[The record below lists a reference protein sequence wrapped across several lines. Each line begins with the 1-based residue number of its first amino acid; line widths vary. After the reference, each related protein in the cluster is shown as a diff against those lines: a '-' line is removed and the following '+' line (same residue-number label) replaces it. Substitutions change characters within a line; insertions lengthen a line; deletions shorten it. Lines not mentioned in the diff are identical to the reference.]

1 MHFETRLWQFSKGV
15 RLRILYAV
23 LIGLTATA
31 LGIARLALMG
41 WLIGRIFA
49 GDSFSQLVTPLLFV
63 ACVIVLRSLFEHWR
77 AMVAHE
83 TAAQVQLKLRQ
94 FLFDKVSELCPGYVA
109 RERSGDITLS
119 LVDGVEQ
126 LEVYFGQYM
135 PQLLVALLTPLLIF
149 GFVVWLD
156 FPIAA
161 IMLAFSLVALF
172 APALW
177 HQLDSHRSRAR
188 SRAYGAFAA
197 ELLDSIQGLATLKAF
212 GQSKPRAETLA
223 VKARELFRTTMWVLG
238 TNSLARGITDSAIAV
253 GAATALGVGAYRV
266 AEGQMALEVLLVI
279 LMLGV
284 EVYRPLRELRNVLH
298 QGMVGL
304 SAAKGLY
311 RILDAEPPVQDVGGV
326 ETAVDLAPSISFDR
340 VSFHYPGSRRMTHQ
354 GLSFEV
360 QAGERVGIVGPSG
373 CGKSSIVR
381 LLLRFY
387 DPDEG
392 HIQIGGKDLRQLSFK
407 TIRQQI
413 AVVSQDTYLFHGS
426 VEDNIRMGR
435 PDASHED
442 IVAAAEFANI
452 HEFIESLPD
461 GYQTLIGEKGI
472 KLSGGQRQRVA
483 IARALLRD
491 APILVLDEALSAV
504 DAENEAVIQE
514 ALNRLMQDRTVLILA
529 HRLSSVIDCDRILA
543 LDDGRVVESGEHRTL
558 IAAAGVYHRLMADQV
573 RDFAETVTT
582 SGAEDIWTSENECE
596 GERGHAQAIE
606 DLTEAYAPG
615 SQMDIPTE
623 GILKAEGMNWSQ
635 VVVELMKLIMPWK
648 GKLTLTFILGVLR
661 VIGFIGVG
669 VLSAMVILSL
679 KTGQPFAGYLW
690 GLAVVAPLA
699 GVLHWLESWIAHDM
713 AFRLLAEMRIDFF
726 KKLDQL
732 APAYLV
738 RRRTGDLMGVATQDI
753 ELVEYFF
760 AHTVAPAFVAVLTP
774 TVVLL
779 VLAYHSLWLAL
790 ALLPFLI
797 IAALSPL
804 AMRNRV
810 DELGSKAREAAGELS
825 AHAVDSIQGLNEIVA
840 FQREQS
846 RGEEFR
852 DLGQQ
857 HVQLRLPF
865 FRQLTLQQ
873 SLLETMTGLGGLSV
887 VAVGGILTTH
897 GQIEPGYLPLLT
909 LLSLSAFLPV
919 SEIAQIGRQLADTLG
934 STRRVYAIRAEEV
947 TVADGQGV
955 PADYRPQE
963 ASLEMEQV
971 NFAYPGIPRSALD
984 NIDLTI
990 PSGSTVA
997 LVGTSGAGKTTTAHV
1012 LMRFWDPQSGRV
1024 MLNGKDLREY
1034 TLEDLRSR
1042 IALVAQDTYLFNDTL
1057 RKNISIA
1064 NPEASEEDIWQAV
1077 HHASL
1082 DDLVASLPEGL
1093 DSQVGERGMS
1103 LSGGQRQR
1111 VAIARAFLKDAPI
1124 LILDEATSHLDAI
1137 NERAVRDA
1145 LGRLKTDRTTIV
1157 IAHRLSTIR
1166 DADLI
1171 VVLDEG
1177 RVAETGTHDGL
1188 LARGGLYAQLVQRQL
1203 AATRHAA

>member
-41 WLIGRIFA
+41 WLIGRIFV
-49 GDSFSQLVTPLLFV
+49 GDSFQQLAAPLCIV
-63 ACVIVLRSLFEHWR
+63 AVVIVLRSLFEHWR
-77 AMVAHE
+77 TMVAHE
-83 TAAQVQLKLRQ
+83 TAAKVQLHLRQ
-94 FLFDKVSELCPGYVA
+94 FLFDKVAELGPGYVA

-135 PQLLVALLTPLLIF
+135 PQLLVSLLTPLLIF
-149 GFVVWLD
+149 AFVVWLD
-156 FPIAA
+156 LPIAA

-177 HQLDSHRSRAR
+177 HQLDSRRSRAR
-188 SRAYGAFAA
+188 SQAYGAFAA

-223 VKARELFRTTMWVLG
+223 VKARELFRATMWVLG
-238 TNSLARGITDSAIAV
+238 TNSLARGITDSAISI

-266 AEGQMALEVLLVI
+266 AGGQMELEVLLVI

-284 EVYRPLRELRNVLH
+284 EVYRPLRELRTVLH
-298 QGMVGL
+298 QGMQGL

-311 RILDAEPPVQDVGGV
+311 RIFDAEAPVQDAPDAEGS
-326 ETAVDLAPSISFDR
+326 AALAPSIAFDN
-340 VSFHYPGSRRMTHQ
+340 VVFHYPGSRRTTHR
-354 GLSFEV
+354 GLSFEA

-392 HIQIGGKDLRQLSFK
+392 QIRIGGRDLKTLSFDA
-407 TIRQQI
+407 IRRQV

-435 PDASHED
+435 PDASHDD
-442 IVAAAEFANI
+442 IVAAAQFANI
-452 HEFIESLPD
+452 HSFIESLPD

-514 ALNRLMQDRTVLILA
+514 ALDRLMQDRTVLILA

-543 LDDGRVVESGEHRTL
+543 LDDGRVVESGDHRAL
-558 IAAAGVYHRLMADQV
+558 MAAAGVYHRLMADQA
-573 RDFAETVTT
+573 RDSVEADLATAAEPDGPDGGVDALRPVAAL
-582 SGAEDIWTSENECE
+582 SDG
-596 GERGHAQAIE
+596 Q
-606 DLTEAYAPG
+606 APG

-623 GILKAEGMNWSQ
+623 GILKAEGMSWSQ

-648 GKLTLTFILGVLR
+648 GKLTLTFVLGVLR
-661 VIGFIGVG
+661 VVGFIGVG
-669 VLSAMVILSL
+669 VLSAMVILAL
-679 KTGQPFAGYLW
+679 KTGQPFSGYLW

-774 TVVLL
+774 TVVIC

-790 ALLPFLI
+790 ALLPFLLV
-797 IAALSPL
+797 AALSPL
-804 AMRNRV
+804 AMRHRV

-825 AHAVDSIQGLNEIVA
+825 AHAVDSIQGLNELVA
-840 FQREQS
+840 FQLEKR

-852 DLGQQ
+852 DLGQR

-865 FRQLTLQQ
+865 FKQLTLQR
-873 SLLETMTGLGGLSV
+873 SLLEVMTGLGGLAV
-887 VAVGGILTTH
+887 VAVGGILTAQ
-897 GQIEPGYLPLLT
+897 GRIEPGYLPLLT
-909 LLSLSAFLPV
+909 LLSLAAFLPV

-947 TVADGQGV
+947 AVADGEGV
-955 PADYRPQE
+955 PSDYRPDE
-963 ASLEMEQV
+963 ASLELEQV
-971 NFAYPGIPRSALD
+971 SFAYPGIRRSALD
-984 NIDLTI
+984 HIDLTI

-1024 MLNGKDLREY
+1024 KLNGKDLRDY
-1034 TLEDLRSR
+1034 ALDDLRSR

-1057 RKNISIA
+1057 RQNILIA
-1064 NPEASEEDIWQAV
+1064 NPEASETDIQQAV
-1077 HHASL
+1077 RYASL
-1082 DDLVASLPEGL
+1082 EDLVDSLPEGL
-1093 DSQVGERGMS
+1093 DSKVGERGMS

-1145 LGRLKTDRTTIV
+1145 LDRLKTDRTTIV
-1157 IAHRLSTIR
+1157 IAHRLSTVR

-1177 RVAETGTHDGL
+1177 RVAETGTHDSL
-1188 LARGGLYAQLVQRQL
+1188 LARGGMYAQLVQRQL
-1203 AATRHAA
+1203 ASARHAA

>member
-15 RLRILYAV
+15 RLRILFAV

-31 LGIARLALMG
+31 LGIARLAFMG

-49 GDSFSQLVTPLLFV
+49 GDSFQQLAVPLLVV
-63 ACVIVLRSLFEHWR
+63 AGVIGLRSFFECWR

-83 TAAQVQLKLRQ
+83 TAAKVQLKLRQ
-94 FLFDKVSELCPGYVA
+94 FLFDQVMKLGPGYVA

-135 PQLLVALLTPLLIF
+135 PQLLVSLLTPLLIF

-161 IMLAFSLVALF
+161 IMLAFSLFALF

-188 SRAYGAFAA
+188 SRAYGSFAA

-212 GQSKPRAETLA
+212 GQSKPRAEALA
-223 VKARELFRTTMWVLG
+223 IKARELFRTTMWVLG

-266 AEGQMALEVLLVI
+266 VGGQMELEVLLVI

-304 SAAKGLY
+304 SAAKSLY
-311 RILDAEPPVQDVGGV
+311 RILDAEPSVQDVQMDDHP
-326 ETAVDLAPSISFDR
+326 AVLEPRITFDN
-340 VSFHYPGSRRMTHQ
+340 VTFHYPGSRRTTHQ
-354 GLSFEV
+354 HLSFDV

-392 HIQIGGKDLRQLSFK
+392 QIQIGGKDLRTLSFDA
-407 TIRQQI
+407 IRRQI
-413 AVVSQDTYLFHGS
+413 AVVSQDTYLFHGT

-435 PDASHED
+435 PDASHDD
-442 IVAAAEFANI
+442 IVAAAQFANI
-452 HEFIESLPD
+452 HQFIQSLPN

-514 ALNRLMQDRTVLILA
+514 ALDRLMQERTVLILA

-543 LDDGRVVESGEHRTL
+543 LDDGRVVESGNHRTL
-558 IAAAGVYHRLMADQV
+558 MGSAGVYYRLMADQM
-573 RDFAETVTT
+573 RDSVEVDVTSTV
-582 SGAEDIWTSENECE
+582 AV
-596 GERGHAQAIE
+596 ERGLDLLRAPE
-606 DLTEAYAPG
+606 DLTGNHAPG

-648 GKLTLTFILGVLR
+648 GKLTLTFLLGVLR
-661 VIGFIGVG
+661 VVGFIGVG

-779 VLAYHSLWLAL
+779 VLAYHSIWLAL
-790 ALLPFLI
+790 ALLPFLLL
-797 IAALSPL
+797 AALSPL
-804 AMRNRV
+804 AMRHRV

-825 AHAVDSIQGLNEIVA
+825 AHAVDSIQGLHEIVA
-840 FQREQS
+840 FQREKS

-852 DLGQQ
+852 ELGRL
-857 HVQLRLPF
+857 HIRLRLPF
-865 FRQLTLQQ
+865 FKQLTWQQ
-873 SLLETMTGLGGLSV
+873 SLLEVMTGLGGLSV
-887 VAVGGILTTH
+887 VAVGGILTNQ
-897 GQIEPGYLPLLT
+897 GQIEAGYLPLLT

-934 STRRVYAIRAEEV
+934 STRRVYAVRAEKV
-947 TVADGQGV
+947 AVADGQGV
-955 PADYRPQE
+955 PADYRPSE
-963 ASLEMEQV
+963 AFLEMEQV
-971 NFAYPGIPRSALD
+971 HFAYPGINRAALD
-984 NIDLTI
+984 HVDLTI

-1034 TLEDLRSR
+1034 TLDDLRSR

-1057 RKNISIA
+1057 RHNILIA
-1064 NPEASEEDIWQAV
+1064 NPEASEEAVWQAV

-1082 DDLVASLPEGL
+1082 DDLVASLPDGL

-1145 LGRLKTDRTTIV
+1145 LDRLKTDRTTIV

-1171 VVLDEG
+1171 VVLHAG
-1177 RVAETGTHDGL
+1177 RVAETGTHDSL

-1203 AATRHAA
+1203 AAARHAA